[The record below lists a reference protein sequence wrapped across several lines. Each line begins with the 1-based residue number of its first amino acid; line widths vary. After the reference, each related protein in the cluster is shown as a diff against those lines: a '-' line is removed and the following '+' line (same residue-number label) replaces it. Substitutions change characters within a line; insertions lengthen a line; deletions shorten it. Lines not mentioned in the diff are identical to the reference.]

1 MIYISFKCLKYK
13 ILLFLLYFLCYTEN
27 NKIWTFENENL
38 QKKKKILSLIKILLY
53 LIKKFIIIT
62 NVMFSM
68 YIWLGNYLLL
78 TPLIFLKIIKKKYNS
93 SAEFLCTHFCHQMFS
108 LYIIDIPFSSLLL
121 FPFFWFFLF
130 FCLFPLNLWPEEQLL
145 LLFYFGIS
153 GLVANRSENCLNC
166 F

>member
-1 MIYISFKCLKYK
+1 MK
-13 ILLFLLYFLCYTEN
+13 
-27 NKIWTFENENL
+27 TF
-38 QKKKKILSLIKILLY
+38 KKKKILSLIKILLY

-68 YIWLGNYLLL
+68 YIWLGNHLLL
-78 TPLIFLKIIKKKYNS
+78 APLIFLKIIKKKYNS

-121 FPFFWFFLF
+121 FPFFWVFLF
-130 FCLFPLNLWPEEQLL
+130 FCLFPLNLWPDSFYRFFIVAFQVFLQIEVRTEMKWFPVWK
-145 LLFYFGIS
+145 LFKLFLNPTICWMLAVLY
-153 GLVANRSENCLNC
+153 VRANGVNAGQN